1 MSQENLQ
8 DWCDAIA
15 SLCVDAL
22 QQANLTNSADF
33 QKATEIVAEELLVRI
48 SMGDLPP
55 TSAKAP

>member
-1 MSQENLQ
+1 VAQESLQ

-22 QQANLTNSADF
+22 QQAKLTDAADA
-33 QKATEIVAEELLVRI
+33 QKAMEIVAEELLVRI

-55 TSAKAP
+55 TSAQP

>member
-1 MSQENLQ
+1 MNQENLQ

-22 QQANLTNSADF
+22 QQAKLTNAADF
-33 QKATEIVAEELLVRI
+33 TRATEIVAEEILVRI

-55 TSAKAP
+55 GIKQI